1 MRMSPRER
9 IQHGGNF
16 ELKKSW
22 GLICTMPPKQPLR
35 YKNVGGR
42 QRRSK
47 VSDTAAPPQLS
58 ETLSRRVKP
67 VAGRS
72 AVFAPKK
79 PAPPLPAVTAIPSLP
94 LSLSQTSF
102 HSVPSF
108 FSSESSRNP
117 SPSSPPIIPV
127 GTPSS
132 LQLIQLEDM
141 PPPGLPAAGVSRRPR
156 WRRNSGSATEGTGAD
171 DS

>member
-1 MRMSPRER
+1 MRISPRER

-22 GLICTMPPKQPLR
+22 SLICTMPPKQSLR
-35 YKNVGGR
+35 HKNVGGR

-47 VSDTAAPPQLS
+47 VSNTAAPPQLS

-72 AVFAPKK
+72 AAFAPKK
-79 PAPPLPAVTAIPSLP
+79 SAPPLPAVTAIPSLP

-102 HSVPSF
+102 HSVPSL
-108 FSSESSRNP
+108 FSSESSRNS

-127 GTPSS
+127 GTP
-132 LQLIQLEDM
+132 LISTTHSVRGYAS
-141 PPPGLPAAGVSRRPR
+141 PGLPAARASRPPR

>member
-1 MRMSPRER
+1 
-9 IQHGGNF
+9 
-16 ELKKSW
+16 
-22 GLICTMPPKQPLR
+22 MPPKQPLR
-35 YKNVGGR
+35 HKNVGGR

-79 PAPPLPAVTAIPSLP
+79 PAPPLPAVTTIPSLP

-102 HSVPSF
+102 HSVPSLF
-108 FSSESSRNP
+108 SSSESSRNP

-132 LQLIQLEDM
+132 LQLIQLEGM
-141 PPPGLPAAGVSRRPR
+141 PPQGCLQQESPGHHDGVGIVAQQQKELELMIAELQDR
-156 WRRNSGSATEGTGAD
+156 D
-171 DS
+171 L